1 MKKATSYYVMMV
13 LLTAFSLVFAQ
24 TSPSKVGTT
33 DNDRSMNYPGGST
46 IARAANGEIM
56 MVWGT
61 LAGPDS
67 LVYATSYDDFLG
79 AWNTPVA
86 LGTGTGEGRV
96 LSHANI
102 AADADNNFHA
112 VWSSNWN
119 IVHSKYDGSNWSTP
133 VSVTGT
139 AAPWDTLRC
148 AQTAVGIDG
157 FGAVWV
163 IWSTG
168 LEDDNVNEWIFASRS
183 VDDGVNWSAPDTLF
197 KDAIMGEM
205 PNYSLGFPHL
215 ATSLGGKV
223 GVTVRGPKGPLGQYS
238 AAFQEY
244 NGTSWGVTEYVVDA
258 AGNALFADS
267 VDIYQLSMDYD
278 AAGDRHF
285 AFYTA
290 EADFD
295 GDVAKGNIYY
305 TKKTAA
311 GVWSD
316 PKMITDFE
324 NGSADYPS
332 IVFGGTDDL
341 YVVFFATSTDTSDA
355 LRHIYGVNSADLGT
369 TWTGAIQL
377 SYNTVGLD
385 ARPPSISQTIGA
397 VGADV
402 AWIEPEGDVY
412 GIYYGLIPK
421 AVVSVDGKYQPETYS
436 LLHNYPNPFNP
447 ATTIEFGV
455 AQPGNVKLYVYNMA
469 GQEVAQLVNQKME
482 TGIYEVNFNAGSLA
496 SGVYFYRLITSDHTM
511 TNKLIYLK

>member
-1 MKKATSYYVMMV
+1 
-13 LLTAFSLVFAQ
+13 
-24 TSPSKVGTT
+24 
-33 DNDRSMNYPGGST
+33 
-46 IARAANGEIM
+46 
-56 MVWGT
+56 
-61 LAGPDS
+61 
-67 LVYATSYDDFLG
+67 
-79 AWNTPVA
+79 
-86 LGTGTGEGRV
+86 
-96 LSHANI
+96 
-102 AADADNNFHA
+102 
-112 VWSSNWN
+112 
-119 IVHSKYDGSNWSTP
+119 
-133 VSVTGT
+133 
-139 AAPWDTLRC
+139 
-148 AQTAVGIDG
+148 
-157 FGAVWV
+157 
-163 IWSTG
+163 
-168 LEDDNVNEWIFASRS
+168 
-183 VDDGVNWSAPDTLF
+183 
-197 KDAIMGEM
+197 
-205 PNYSLGFPHL
+205 
-215 ATSLGGKV
+215 
-223 GVTVRGPKGPLGQYS
+223 
-238 AAFQEY
+238 
-244 NGTSWGVTEYVVDA
+244 
-258 AGNALFADS
+258 
-267 VDIYQLSMDYD
+267 MDYD